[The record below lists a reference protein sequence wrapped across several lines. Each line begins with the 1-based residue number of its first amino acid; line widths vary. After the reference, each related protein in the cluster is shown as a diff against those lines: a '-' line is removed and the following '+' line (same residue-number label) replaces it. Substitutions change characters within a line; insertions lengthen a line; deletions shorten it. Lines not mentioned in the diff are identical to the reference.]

1 MFNYTPTGYMV
12 PKGGFIM
19 FKEKVAI
26 VTGASGGIGKEV
38 VKQLSENGAKVTLVG
53 TSQEKLDNTAKE
65 LNLKDGT
72 YLTIPANVA
81 KEDDV
86 KNYVEKTIEE
96 FGRVDILINNAGYE
110 GRGTRIVDTPMD
122 EFDKVININVNGVFN
137 GMKYVLKHMEEQK
150 SGVIVNTASVAGFMG
165 SPGMAAYTASKH
177 AVVGLTKTAAVEVAP
192 LGIRVNAVAPS
203 PVNTRMMRSLE
214 DSLSGGDPETMKSAF
229 ESSIPMG
236 RYAEASE
243 IADLI
248 IFLASDKS
256 KFINGTTY
264 RIDGGMAAM

>member
-1 MFNYTPTGYMV
+1 
-12 PKGGFIM
+12 
-19 FKEKVAI
+19 
-26 VTGASGGIGKEV
+26 
-38 VKQLSENGAKVTLVG
+38 
-53 TSQEKLDNTAKE
+53 
-65 LNLKDGT
+65 
-72 YLTIPANVA
+72 
-81 KEDDV
+81 
-86 KNYVEKTIEE
+86 
-96 FGRVDILINNAGYE
+96 
-110 GRGTRIVDTPMD
+110 
-122 EFDKVININVNGVFN
+122 
-137 GMKYVLKHMEEQK
+137 
-150 SGVIVNTASVAGFMG
+150 MG

>member
-1 MFNYTPTGYMV
+1 
-12 PKGGFIM
+12 
-19 FKEKVAI
+19 
-26 VTGASGGIGKEV
+26 
-38 VKQLSENGAKVTLVG
+38 
-53 TSQEKLDNTAKE
+53 
-65 LNLKDGT
+65 
-72 YLTIPANVA
+72 
-81 KEDDV
+81 
-86 KNYVEKTIEE
+86 
-96 FGRVDILINNAGYE
+96 
-110 GRGTRIVDTPMD
+110 MD